1 MNEESSRTELTRGSE
16 VCICFEREAIIELG
30 AMESGGQ
37 RA

>member
-1 MNEESSRTELTRGSE
+1 MNEESSRADVRGSE